1 LSPALVRPGAL
12 SSNFTFSGAGP
23 LLNAN
28 ASSIQKLTA
37 EKDTV
42 QWQLDPVKGE
52 LERAAQTATEA
63 SARMTELE
71 KKASAFDADTAK
83 LQTALDEATA

>member
-1 LSPALVRPGAL
+1 
-12 SSNFTFSGAGP
+12 
-23 LLNAN
+23 LLQKLGEQQIIGGKQISDLEGRTQSN

-52 LERAAQTATEA
+52 LDRAAQTATEA